1 MKRLH
6 LAGLVLL
13 VAACSAD
20 SISSS
25 PSQPSSAAR
34 SPSVTTPA
42 PFDSVNTPSPDA
54 PFTAWPSTPAAAAP
68 RYEDVPGIAPPPA
81 YLGRPDGTYVPTL
94 QGSYEWSE
102 GNESADVL
110 GVLKGYIDRGGL
122 PPPALETMRVAA
134 LTLPQP
140 HRMDQWHISV
150 GPWIGEAWMP
160 NASAS
165 LEGAGGTLRVEGS
178 GDPTSAVCFNAPAGD
193 HFITGF
199 FHSPDG
205 GQSTVYGRVT
215 VKP

>member
-6 LAGLVLL
+6 MAGLVLL
-13 VAACSAD
+13 VAACNAD

-25 PSQPSSAAR
+25 PSQPSPVAR
-34 SPSVTTPA
+34 SSSVTSPA
-42 PFDSVNTPSPDA
+42 PFGSVVTPSPDA
-54 PFTAWPSTPAAAAP
+54 PFTAWPCTPAGAAP
-68 RYEDVPGIAPPPA
+68 GYEDAPGIAPPPA
-81 YLGRPDGTYVPTL
+81 YLGSPDGTYVLTL

-102 GNESADVL
+102 GNESADAL
-110 GVLKGYIDRGGL
+110 GVLKGYIDHGDL
-122 PPPALETMRVAA
+122 PPPALGTTGVAA

-140 HRMDQWHISV
+140 YRMDEWHISV

-165 LEGAGGTLRVEGS
+165 LEGAEGTLRVEGS
-178 GDPTSAVCFNAPAGD
+178 GDPTSAVCFDASAGD
-193 HFITGF
+193 HFITAF

-215 VKP
+215 VTP